1 MLVTIP
7 VPPDEAEYVQ
17 TEVLALSGEM
27 VSWVYVG
34 ASDSAVAALG

>member
-1 MLVTIP
+1 MLVTTP
-7 VPPDEAEYVQ
+7 VPPDDTEYVQ

-34 ASDSAVAALG
+34 ASERVVAAEG